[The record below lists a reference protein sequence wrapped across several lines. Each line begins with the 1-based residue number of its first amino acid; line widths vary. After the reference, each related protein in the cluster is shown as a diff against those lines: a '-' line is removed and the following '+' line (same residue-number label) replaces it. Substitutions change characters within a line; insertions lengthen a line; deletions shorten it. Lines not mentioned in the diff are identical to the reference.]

1 MIRKTRR
8 QALRMASAALL
19 GGFATSTLGPP
30 PATLAQQAPG
40 LEPWEAYIDE
50 KLEIEMS
57 SNYFQVKGQEKNAP
71 ITLKVGRV
79 YLLEFAN
86 VDKGVIGRGVP
97 HNALF
102 GKDPDLT
109 KRFYKTLLFDNVF
122 GIDLEG
128 GQEGEFAFRVP
139 DKPGEWEMGSF
150 VTGQYEAGMKATLI
164 IKK

>member
-1 MIRKTRR
+1 MTEKTRR
-8 QALRMASAALL
+8 EALQMASAALL
-19 GGFATSTLGPP
+19 GGLATSTLSPS
-30 PATLAQQAPG
+30 PAALAQQVPG

-50 KLEIEMS
+50 KLEIEMGS
-57 SNYFQVKGQEKNAP
+57 MYFQVKGQEKNAP
-71 ITLKVGRV
+71 INLKVGRV
-79 YLLEFAN
+79 YLFEFVNA
-86 VDKGVIGRGVP
+86 DKGVIGRGVP

-102 GKDPDLT
+102 GKDPDLS
-109 KRFYKTLLFDNVF
+109 KRFYKTLLIDNVF

-150 VTGQYEAGMKATLI
+150 VTGQYEAGMKTTFL